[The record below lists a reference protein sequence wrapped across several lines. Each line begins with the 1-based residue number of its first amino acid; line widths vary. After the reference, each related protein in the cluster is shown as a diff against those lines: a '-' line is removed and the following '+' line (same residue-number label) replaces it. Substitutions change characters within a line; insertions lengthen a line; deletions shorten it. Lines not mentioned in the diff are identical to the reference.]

1 LQVDVNSEQQE
12 SPLLPCA
19 LSSRRLFTIALPL
32 LYSNVSLDKDLSG
45 QFFLE
50 SLEQQPQCG
59 RWVRTLKVN
68 CHGIFPGLTDLKKC
82 LSMAR
87 SLRRCHLPLEE
98 LRDEQLLHQLFFE
111 VESLEHLE
119 LIATSSL
126 LNAGNAISSPH
137 NLSCKLAPDD
147 TCALTT
153 LTFRPNSASEADF
166 LHHILPRCPKLRF
179 LDVSYTNVNCEILLA
194 ISSKARM
201 THLILSHCQSL
212 SGRKLAEFLTTH
224 PAVKDSLVALDCSEV
239 SIYNYEPLD
248 NQDIAKILSH
258 LPQTLRSLN
267 LTGFNISRSHLPYL
281 RDACKQLEELSVGG
295 ELTVS
300 DLEHVILGRGH
311 TFDEMHGGDF
321 SPSTGKCETIM
332 GPMEDAVALCRLK
345 KRLNSVAPRS
355 PRDRK
360 LSRSRLRYLDLSSM
374 TRVEQA
380 KISKSV
386 LLGAQSMPLE
396 IIELSGIYHEDLGTL
411 KKVVGAV
418 GWRCKWIGSRF
429 WIERRGK

>member
-1 LQVDVNSEQQE
+1 MQVDVNSEQQE

-59 RWVRTLKVN
+59 RWVRTLQVN
-68 CHGIFPGLTDLKKC
+68 SHGIFPGLADLPKC

-224 PAVKDSLVALDCSEV
+224 PAVKDSLVVLDCSGV

-248 NQDIAKILSH
+248 NQDITNILSY

-267 LTGFNISRSHLPYL
+267 LAGSNISRSHLPYL
-281 RDACKQLEELSVGG
+281 RDACRQLEELSVGG

-300 DLEHVILGRGH
+300 DLEDVILGSGY
-311 TFDEMHGGDF
+311 TFEDMYGEDF
-321 SPSTGKCETIM
+321 SPSAGKYETVM

-345 KRLNSVAPRS
+345 KRLNSVTPRS
-355 PRDRK
+355 QRNRK
-360 LSRSRLRYLDLSSM
+360 VPGSKLRYLDLSSLA
-374 TRVEQA
+374 RLEQS
-380 KISKSV
+380 KIARSV
-386 LLGAQSMPLE
+386 LLGAQSMPLG
-396 IIELSGIYHEDLGTL
+396 IIELSGICHEDFGSLRRIG
-411 KKVVGAV
+411 GAV
-418 GWRCKWIGSRF
+418 GWRAKWVGSRF
-429 WIERRGK
+429 WIEGCRK